1 MSYMSIQEAMNKGS
15 GEVKLHGW
23 VYRERK
29 SAKVA
34 FVVLRDSTN
43 IIQCVIKKDA
53 VPEKVW
59 DAAIDSPIETS
70 LKITGEIKEDARA
83 PTGFELAV
91 TDMEKVGVSDTYPIT
106 KDQSTEFLLDQRHL
120 WIRSRRLTAIMKVRS
135 TVFGAIHKFF
145 RERAFHEFAP
155 PILTPNAC
163 EGGSTLFEVKYYDQ
177 KMYLTQSW
185 QLYAEAAVFAL
196 EKLYCISPCFR
207 AEKSKTSR
215 HLSEFWMAEMEI
227 AWAGLD
233 DIAKAAE
240 ELVAFIAKEV
250 IEKNAEELKILE
262 RDVEKLKKIKAP
274 FPRLTYSEA
283 LKLLKE
289 KKDLDV
295 PWGKDLRTVEEDKLM
310 ELYETPVIVTHYP
323 KETMAFYKPSDP
335 NNPKEALCM
344 DMLAPDGYGEI
355 IGGSVR
361 DTDLDSL
368 KKALEK
374 EGEKL
379 ERYEWYLDLRRYG
392 SVPHSGFGLGVERVV
407 AWMCG
412 IDNIKDAIPFPR
424 TMIRFRP

>member
-1 MSYMSIQEAMNKGS
+1 M
-15 GEVKLHGW
+15 
-23 VYRERK
+23 
-29 SAKVA
+29 
-34 FVVLRDSTN
+34 
-43 IIQCVIKKDA
+43 
-53 VPEKVW
+53 
-59 DAAIDSPIETS
+59 
-70 LKITGEIKEDARA
+70 
-83 PTGFELAV
+83 
-91 TDMEKVGVSDTYPIT
+91 
-106 KDQSTEFLLDQRHL
+106 
-120 WIRSRRLTAIMKVRS
+120 
-135 TVFGAIHKFF
+135 
-145 RERAFHEFAP
+145 
-155 PILTPNAC
+155 
-163 EGGSTLFEVKYYDQ
+163 
-177 KMYLTQSW
+177 
-185 QLYAEAAVFAL
+185 
-196 EKLYCISPCFR
+196 
-207 AEKSKTSR
+207 
-215 HLSEFWMAEMEI
+215 
-227 AWAGLD
+227 
-233 DIAKAAE
+233 
-240 ELVAFIAKEV
+240 
-250 IEKNAEELKILE
+250 
-262 RDVEKLKKIKAP
+262 
-274 FPRLTYSEA
+274 TYSEA

>member
-233 DIAKAAE
+233 DIGKAAE